1 MVGAPVRWEWR
12 HERSL
17 PRVPSC
23 KRAGTGDEEVA
34 GTTYHSCVSWARSLP
49 APLRRPLSRLVH
61 AAWEG
66 AADLGAIGPG
76 DPRGQRFGRMGAG
89 ACLLFPQGALY
100 NEHLIHIGA
109 ETIVGPYASI
119 SAGMAPG
126 QVMPTDPVVSIGSR
140 TLIGRGSHIVG
151 HWEIMI
157 GDDIQTGPY
166 VYITDQNHSYED
178 PVEPIGR
185 QWPTEAP
192 VRIGSG
198 SWLGA
203 NAVILP
209 GAQIGE
215 HVVVAAGAVVR
226 GEIPDRCVVAGV
238 PARIVK
244 RWVEGTGWVTEKN
257 ALQP

>member
-1 MVGAPVRWEWR
+1 VG
-12 HERSL
+12 
-17 PRVPSC
+17 
-23 KRAGTGDEEVA
+23 D
-34 GTTYHSCVSWARSLP
+34 TTYHSCVSWARSLP

-66 AADLGAIGPG
+66 AADLGAIGPD
-76 DPRGQRFGRMGAG
+76 DPRGRRFGRM
-89 ACLLFPQGALY
+89 
-100 NEHLIHIGA
+100 E
-109 ETIVGPYASI
+109 
-119 SAGMAPG
+119 
-126 QVMPTDPVVSIGSR
+126 MPTDPVVSIGSR
-140 TLIGRGSHIVG
+140 SLIGRGSHIVG
-151 HWEIMI
+151 HWEIVI

-178 PVEPIGR
+178 PVQPIGR

-192 VRIGSG
+192 VRVGSG

-244 RWVEGTGWVTEKN
+244 RWVEGSGWVTEKDV
-257 ALQP
+257 ARP

>member
-1 MVGAPVRWEWR
+1 LQIG
-12 HERSL
+12 
-17 PRVPSC
+17 
-23 KRAGTGDEEVA
+23 GTRDKGVA

-100 NEHLIHIGA
+100 NEHLIHIGS

-151 HWEIMI
+151 HWEIVI

>member
-1 MVGAPVRWEWR
+1 M
-12 HERSL
+12 
-17 PRVPSC
+17 
-23 KRAGTGDEEVA
+23 GD
-34 GTTYHSCVSWARSLP
+34 TTYHSCVSWARSLP

-66 AADLGAIGPG
+66 AADLGAIGPD
-76 DPRGQRFGRMGAG
+76 DPRGRRFGRMGAG
-89 ACLLFPQGALY
+89 ACLLFPQGAIY

-109 ETIVGPYASI
+109 ETIVGPGVSI

-126 QVMPTDPVVSIGSR
+126 QEMPTDPVVSIGSR
-140 TLIGRGSHIVG
+140 SLIGRGSHIVG
-151 HWEIMI
+151 HWEIVI

-226 GEIPDRCVVAGV
+226 GEVPDRCVVAGV

-244 RWVEGTGWVTEKN
+244 RWVEGTGWVTEKDV
-257 ALQP
+257 ARP

>member
-1 MVGAPVRWEWR
+1 LR
-12 HERSL
+12 
-17 PRVPSC
+17 
-23 KRAGTGDEEVA
+23 RAGRPDDEGWGD
-34 GTTYHSCVSWARSLP
+34 TTYHSCVSWARSLP

-76 DPRGQRFGRMGAG
+76 DPRGRRFGRMGAG
-89 ACLLFPQGALY
+89 ACLLFPQGAIY

-109 ETIVGPYASI
+109 ETIVGPGASI

-126 QVMPTDPVVSIGSR
+126 QEMPTDPVVSIGSR

-151 HWEIMI
+151 HWEIVI

-226 GEIPDRCVVAGV
+226 GEVPDRCVVAGV

-244 RWVEGTGWVTEKN
+244 RWVEGTGWVTEKDV
-257 ALQP
+257 ARP

>member
-1 MVGAPVRWEWR
+1 MQSTQRPRCTMGGAHDRRVR
-12 HERSL
+12 
-17 PRVPSC
+17 
-23 KRAGTGDEEVA
+23 A
-34 GTTYHSCVSWARSLP
+34 TTYHSCVSWARRLP

-61 AAWEG
+61 AVWEG
-66 AADLGAIGPG
+66 AAELGAIGPD
-76 DPRGQRFGRMGAG
+76 DPRGRRFGKMGAG

-100 NEHLIHIGA
+100 NEHLIHVGS
-109 ETIVGPYASI
+109 ETIVGPGTSI

-140 TLIGRGSHIVG
+140 CLIGRGSHIVG
-151 HWEIMI
+151 HWEIVI

-166 VYITDQNHSYED
+166 VYITDQNHSYQD

-226 GEIPDRCVVAGV
+226 GDVPDRCVVAGV
-238 PARIVK
+238 PARVVK
-244 RWVEGTGWVTEKN
+244 RWVEGTGWVTEKDVS
-257 ALQP
+257 LP

>member
-1 MVGAPVRWEWR
+1 M
-12 HERSL
+12 
-17 PRVPSC
+17 
-23 KRAGTGDEEVA
+23 
-34 GTTYHSCVSWARSLP
+34 
-49 APLRRPLSRLVH
+49 
-61 AAWEG
+61 
-66 AADLGAIGPG
+66 
-76 DPRGQRFGRMGAG
+76 
-89 ACLLFPQGALY
+89 
-100 NEHLIHIGA
+100 
-109 ETIVGPYASI
+109 

-140 TLIGRGSHIVG
+140 CLIGRGSHIVG
-151 HWEIMI
+151 HWEIVI

-166 VYITDQNHSYED
+166 VYITDQNHSYDD

-226 GEIPDRCVVAGV
+226 GEVPDRCVVAGV
-238 PARIVK
+238 PARIVR
-244 RWVEGTGWVTEKN
+244 RWVEGTGWVTEKDVVATMTGAPSPFLVTVSGQDGPGISARLFG
-257 ALQP
+257 ALAERGIAVDDVEQVRVHGRLLLCVEADMVPAQVQPVRALLDAALHRGGSGGGGRSARRGGDGRGRGAAIWSRCSHPSSTRRRSRR